1 MIFPQLLITNGQIV
15 IRVYQLWRNLQCP
28 FEKCRCLLVQFV
40 HLFED
45 SQVTE
50 RHGMVRIL
58 IDYPQE
64 AISCNLN
71 KTNGSSKFEVLVK
84 RIFRYVKFNYTVGLP
99 GFDL

>member
-1 MIFPQLLITNGQIV
+1 
-15 IRVYQLWRNLQCP
+15 
-28 FEKCRCLLVQFV
+28 
-40 HLFED
+40 
-45 SQVTE
+45 
-50 RHGMVRIL
+50 MVRIL